1 MDKIIGVSLFSS
13 AGIAETYFKELGI
26 DIRVA
31 NELLPKRAD
40 LYRYFYPNT
49 NMIQGDITEKN
60 IFDKKECSS
69 IFLKKDIV
77 IEKETTNAK
86 IQLTSAETK
95 IGELITKPVDY
106 WYEIVLNPDTAPQ
119 TIVGYLDNPTIFQ
132 LLPESGDSE

>member
-1 MDKIIGVSLFSS
+1 MFRTDKNKNIYL
-13 AGIAETYFKELGI
+13 T
-26 DIRVA
+26 R
-31 NELLPKRAD
+31 
-40 LYRYFYPNT
+40 
-49 NMIQGDITEKN
+49 GDIATLSVTAKNSDGSFYTFKSGDVLRLN
-60 IFDKKECSS
+60 IFDKKDCSS

-106 WYEIVLNPDTAPQ
+106 WYEIILNPETAPQ
-119 TIVGYLDNPTIFQ
+119 TIIGYLDNPTIFQ